1 MAVLPILKWPDARL
15 TQRCAEVAQIE
26 DIRDLA
32 RDMLDTMYDAAG
44 RGLAAPQVGVFHRLC
59 VMDAGWKAGQ
69 SCPVVM
75 INPDIL
81 WMSDT
86 RLSGP
91 EGCLSIP
98 GIAPEVKRAER
109 VRVRW
114 TDLEGQVAEAE
125 LDGFAAVCVQHEF
138 DHLDGI
144 VTLMRLSPQ
153 ARAAAEAAYIL

>member
-15 TQRCAEVAQIE
+15 TQRSAEVAQID

-44 RGLAAPQVGVFHRLC
+44 RGLAAPQVGVFQRLF

>member
-15 TQRCAEVAQIE
+15 TQRCAEVARID

-44 RGLAAPQVGVFHRLC
+44 RGLAAPQVGVLQRLF
-59 VMDAGWKAGQ
+59 VMDTGWKTGQ
-69 SCPVVM
+69 RCPVVM
-75 INPDIL
+75 INPDLL

-86 RLSGP
+86 RASGP

-125 LDGFAAVCVQHEF
+125 LDGFAAICVQHEF

>member
-15 TQRCAEVAQIE
+15 TQRCAEVAQID

-44 RGLAAPQVGVFHRLC
+44 RGLAAPQVGVFQRLF
-59 VMDAGWKAGQ
+59 VMDTGWKAGQ

>member
-44 RGLAAPQVGVFHRLC
+44 RGLAAPQVGVFQRLF
-59 VMDAGWKAGQ
+59 VMDTGWKAGQ

>member
-15 TQRCAEVAQIE
+15 TQRCAEVAQFD

-44 RGLAAPQVGVFHRLC
+44 RGLAAPQVGVFQRLF
-59 VMDAGWKAGQ
+59 VMDTGWKAGQ

-125 LDGFAAVCVQHEF
+125 LGGFAAVCVQHEF